1 MRWLS
6 DPTVRHLRRVAE
18 WPDLG
23 ETKYR
28 LLDELGRGG
37 MGAVY
42 LAEDTVLGR
51 HVALKV
57 VATGAA
63 GGGTA
68 ERLWNEARVLARLE
82 HPGIVPVHDA
92 GALPDGRIF
101 YAMKRVDGRRLDELV
116 RDLPL
121 LERLRAFQRL
131 CEPVAF
137 AHARGVVHRDLKP
150 ENVMVGPF
158 GEVLVMDWGVAKRR
172 DDAGRAAAGPPGEGR
187 GDGPVAAPTDTA
199 HGTVLG
205 TPAYMAPE
213 QARGDVERVDARA
226 DVYALGAILYYMLT
240 GRPPGP
246 TGAVDEAETRTWPA
260 YAGPRPGP
268 ITPPRRLVAS
278 VPAALE
284 AVCLKALA
292 DAPEDRYP
300 GAQELAADV
309 ARFLEGA
316 SVSAYPEGLLRRA
329 RRLGAAYRAPLL
341 LILAYVIMRALL
353 LVLARV

>member
-6 DPTVRHLRRVAE
+6 DVTVRHLRRVAE

-51 HVALKV
+51 PVALKV

-101 YAMKRVDGRRLDELV
+101 YAMKRVDGRRLDELAP
-116 RDLPL
+116 DLPR

-158 GEVLVMDWGVAKRR
+158 GEVLVMDWGVAKALGGA
-172 DDAGRAAAGPPGEGR
+172 DASGPPGRAAADSPAVRTSEGA
-187 GDGPVAAPTDTA
+187 V
-199 HGTVLG
+199 VG

-213 QARGDVERVDARA
+213 QASGSGAVGAAA
-226 DVYALGAILYYMLT
+226 DVYALGGILHFLVT
-240 GRPPGP
+240 GKAPFDDAGAAARARDGGRAEPP
-246 TGAVDEAETRTWPA
+246 A
-260 YAGPRPGP
+260 PRDVAPDV
-268 ITPPRRLVAS
+268 PP
-278 VPAALE
+278 ALE
-284 AVCLKALA
+284 AIVLRAMAL
-292 DAPEDRYP
+292 DPGDRYP
-300 GAQELAADV
+300 SVEALAAEV
-309 ARFLEGA
+309 GRFCGGERVLA
-316 SVSAYPEGLLRRA
+316 HDEGLPARVRRFAA
-329 RRLGAAYRAPLL
+329 RYQTPILIVAAYLVMRAVLL
-341 LILAYVIMRALL
+341 LYGR
-353 LVLARV
+353 R

>member
-1 MRWLS
+1 VRWLP
-6 DPTVRHLRRVAE
+6 DRTVRHLRRVAE

-51 HVALKV
+51 RVALKV
-57 VATGAA
+57 VATGSA

-101 YAMKRVDGRRLDELV
+101 YAMKRVDGRRLDEIA
-116 RDLPL
+116 RELPL
-121 LERLRAFQRL
+121 PERLRAFERL

-137 AHARGVVHRDLKP
+137 AHAHGIVHRDLKP

-158 GEVLVMDWGVAKRR
+158 GEVLVMDWGVAK
-172 DDAGRAAAGPPGEGR
+172 AFGGAAASNSGGASGAGPP
-187 GDGPVAAPTDTA
+187 AQTSA
-199 HGTVLG
+199 GTVVG

-213 QARGDVERVDARA
+213 QASGSAGVGPAA
-226 DVYALGAILYYMLT
+226 DVYALGGILHFLAT
-240 GRPPGP
+240 GKPPFD
-246 TGAVDEAETRTWPA
+246 GARAEARLRGGGRVEPPA
-260 YAGPRPGP
+260 AREVAAGV
-268 ITPPRRLVAS
+268 PP
-278 VPAALE
+278 ALE
-284 AVCLKALA
+284 AIVRRAMA
-292 DAPEDRYP
+292 FDPADRYP
-300 GAQELAADV
+300 SVEALAAEIGRFRGGERV
-309 ARFLEGA
+309 LAHAESFPAR
-316 SVSAYPEGLLRRA
+316 VRRFA
-329 RRLGAAYRAPLL
+329 DRYRTPILIVAAYLVLRVVLL
-341 LILAYVIMRALL
+341 LYGR
-353 LVLARV
+353 R